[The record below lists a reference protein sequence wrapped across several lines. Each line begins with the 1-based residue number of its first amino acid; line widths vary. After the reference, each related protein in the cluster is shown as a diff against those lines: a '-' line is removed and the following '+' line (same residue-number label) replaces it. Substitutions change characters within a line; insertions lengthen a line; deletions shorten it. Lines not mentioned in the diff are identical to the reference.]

1 MRTLLRRTGVGSL
14 VSFYRHI
21 YLNQPRLTRLAGVVL
36 ILAVGAIHLL
46 EAPAHFEAAVY
57 LGVLF
62 VINFVGTLAAALG
75 IFRGAKGWG
84 WTLGALISVLSLLAY
99 LVSRLFGLPGFAEAA
114 GKWDEPLGTLDMILE
129 GLFLAGWL
137 SVITGL
143 AVAAPDKRDWR
154 D

>member
-1 MRTLLRRTGVGSL
+1 MSTLLRVTGVGSL

-36 ILAVGAIHLL
+36 MLAVGAIHLL
-46 EAPAHFEAAVY
+46 EAPAHFEVAAY

-62 VINFVGTLAAALG
+62 AINFVGTLAAAIG
-75 IFRGAKGWG
+75 IFRGTKGWG

-99 LVSRLFGLPGFAEAA
+99 LASRLFGLPGFAEAA
-114 GKWDEPLGTLDMILE
+114 GKWNEPLGTLAMILE

-143 AVAAPDKRDWR
+143 AAAPDKRDWH